1 MQEKDNED
9 KYPSGYNV
17 EVRFKKINESL
28 QANPS
33 LIHISKCTLFVGNE
47 KKSLESNLWLENIRE
62 GYTRT
67 AICESDIAFNCTL
80 LVAKIKQNIFEESI
94 KTQNNKLT
102 IEMEF
107 NIITDKYV
115 MTKCKC
121 RAYCEYQNSN
131 GQVVWKSK
139 NPMVFFMGMNCWT

>member
-1 MQEKDNED
+1 MYTFRWK
-9 KYPSGYNV
+9 
-17 EVRFKKINESL
+17 R
-28 QANPS
+28 
-33 LIHISKCTLFVGNE
+33 

-67 AICESDIAFNCTL
+67 AIYESDIAFNCTL

-94 KTQNNKLT
+94 KTQNDKLT
-102 IEMEF
+102 IEIEF

-121 RAYCEYQNSN
+121 RAYCEYLNN
-131 GQVVWKSK
+131 DGKVIWKSK
-139 NPMVFFMGMNCWT
+139 NPMVFFYGHKLLDMNQVTVLGGEENGLLCRL